1 MFSFHIAFTTFKKQ
15 GFTSA
20 EKLVF
25 QIFFLMNIFKG
36 QKENKRPIKCP
47 LMDNKGHFHFEL
59 SFKGHVNK
67 KSTASTPVL
76 GIAVACLLLPRIR
89 QILGSGWPQSRLRDL
104 SQHLVLFK
112 ASERFRTKGTHLPQS
127 IPKDQMSDAT
137 ENQGGDSR
145 TSGAQFFHRRTFHRS
160 ESASNST

>member
-67 KSTASTPVL
+67 KSTASTPVHNCQRAGGPRAVL
-76 GIAVACLLLPRIR
+76 EARGRHLFQEVEGKGGILTLLT
-89 QILGSGWPQSRLRDL
+89 G
-104 SQHLVLFK
+104 
-112 ASERFRTKGTHLPQS
+112 
-127 IPKDQMSDAT
+127 
-137 ENQGGDSR
+137 
-145 TSGAQFFHRRTFHRS
+145 
-160 ESASNST
+160 

>member
-67 KSTASTPVL
+67 KSTASTPAYLQGVPVGSKSEAWFYL
-76 GIAVACLLLPRIR
+76 GAAW
-89 QILGSGWPQSRLRDL
+89 S
-104 SQHLVLFK
+104 
-112 ASERFRTKGTHLPQS
+112 
-127 IPKDQMSDAT
+127 PKIGDQREGPGGQEFEIHAT
-137 ENQGGDSR
+137 
-145 TSGAQFFHRRTFHRS
+145 
-160 ESASNST
+160 

>member
-67 KSTASTPVL
+67 KSTASIPANMNTEP
-76 GIAVACLLLPRIR
+76 
-89 QILGSGWPQSRLRDL
+89 LRGFD
-104 SQHLVLFK
+104 
-112 ASERFRTKGTHLPQS
+112 
-127 IPKDQMSDAT
+127 
-137 ENQGGDSR
+137 N
-145 TSGAQFFHRRTFHRS
+145 
-160 ESASNST
+160 

>member
-67 KSTASTPVL
+67 KVPPAPLLILSIIVFHSTCT
-76 GIAVACLLLPRIR
+76 
-89 QILGSGWPQSRLRDL
+89 GS
-104 SQHLVLFK
+104 HVTHV
-112 ASERFRTKGTHLPQS
+112 RT
-127 IPKDQMSDAT
+127 
-137 ENQGGDSR
+137 
-145 TSGAQFFHRRTFHRS
+145 
-160 ESASNST
+160 

>member
-67 KSTASTPVL
+67 KSTASTPATAVL
-76 GIAVACLLLPRIR
+76 
-89 QILGSGWPQSRLRDL
+89 
-104 SQHLVLFK
+104 
-112 ASERFRTKGTHLPQS
+112 TKSNL
-127 IPKDQMSDAT
+127 
-137 ENQGGDSR
+137 
-145 TSGAQFFHRRTFHRS
+145 QFFRVPGSKPGCHKAQVRRARS
-160 ESASNST
+160 YQ